1 MKIVTFL
8 PGPLASMP
16 FPPTSQNRAQP
27 YAEIPQHHAAPHIQQ
42 TQPTLAV
49 ADCLVSLVFGDR
61 ERCVSTENPHYQEQ
75 PPVWMRLES
84 LGQERHQDSD
94 EKCARYID
102 DERAQRKPA
111 AVFRHDPGA
120 RHIAGQ
126 AAEAGARQHYQV
138 FVQSY
143 ESPFV
148 SY

>member
-8 PGPLASMP
+8 AGPLVSMAL
-16 FPPTSQNRAQP
+16 PPTSQNRAQP

-49 ADCLVSLVFGDR
+49 ADCLVSLVFEAR
-61 ERCVSTENPHYQEQ
+61 ERCVSAENPHYQEQ
-75 PPVWMRLES
+75 SPVGMRLES

-111 AVFRHDPGA
+111 AVFRSEEHTS
-120 RHIAGQ
+120 
-126 AAEAGARQHYQV
+126 EL
-138 FVQSY
+138 QS
-143 ESPFV
+143 
-148 SY
+148 